1 LFLGPKLHLALGGH
15 IPLVR

>member
-1 LFLGPKLHLALGGH
+1 LHVIAFLIIGGH